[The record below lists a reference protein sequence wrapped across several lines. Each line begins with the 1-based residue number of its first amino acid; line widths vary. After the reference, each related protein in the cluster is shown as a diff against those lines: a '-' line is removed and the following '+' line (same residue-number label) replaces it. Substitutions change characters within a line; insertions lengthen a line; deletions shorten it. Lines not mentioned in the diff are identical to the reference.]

1 MHEALGSTPS
11 TSPLPPKKT
20 TNMKKTF
27 SKYTTN
33 NRLILMTTGS
43 LKYRGVIVMLVIA
56 IL

>member
-1 MHEALGSTPS
+1 
-11 TSPLPPKKT
+11 
-20 TNMKKTF
+20 MKKTF